1 MNDPFFSQFAEAC
14 GAAGPLDLRV
24 DLADGGMLAEG
35 SIPMPFVLVGRDD
48 ACDVTLAEAEI
59 NPRHAWLQVI
69 AGRVFA
75 VDLGSRTGLG
85 WPGGATGSGWMDE
98 NTPVKIGPFQLRLRS
113 PVSARPPF
121 PPGYNPL
128 YSDSAGVR
136 TRPRVALEFR
146 NGKRVKDRW
155 AVNRFITLIGR
166 APECKIHLTSDDIA
180 TYHCGLVLTTTGL
193 WVVDLSGRGVVVN
206 GERMRLSPLGHAA
219 ELWVGRF
226 LIGVQAPGNPHLPN
240 PGRSGILSGQSPRSG
255 LALTSTDGQG
265 SSRGTALPR
274 KAVNPADDE
283 VGLGASPTVDS
294 GGGFSSAQVGESF
307 RMRVS
312 TGGTSGPVS
321 QQIQVT
327 NSAAVPQMKSA
338 PQARP
343 APRVVPPPDPN
354 LDLFTT
360 LTPGSGTRPVPES
373 LLANVTGVEASPE
386 QLARQ
391 LSDLHS
397 LMLTQSQQSLLLL
410 VQLFGS
416 LPAQQLPSVQRELA
430 RINQLNS
437 ELVQLQVEV
446 TQRAAEVPMV
456 SSASSGEVIPM
467 AIPVTQ
473 SDQTNGDGPPPGPP
487 ALHDWV
493 LGRMNSL
500 QKERSTRW
508 QAFIAA
514 VLGKHG

>member
-1 MNDPFFSQFAEAC
+1 MNDPFFTQFAEAC

-113 PVSARPPF
+113 PISSRPPF

-226 LIGVQAPGNPHLPN
+226 LIGVQAPGTPHLPN
-240 PGRSGILSGQSPRSG
+240 PGRSGILSAQSPRSG
-255 LALTSTDGQG
+255 MALGSTDGQG
-265 SSRGTALPR
+265 SNRGTPISR
-274 KAVNPADDE
+274 KPNPADDE
-283 VGLGASPTVDS
+283 VALGAAPSVDQS
-294 GGGFSSAQVGESF
+294 GGFSNPNLGESF

-321 QQIQVT
+321 QQIQMS
-327 NSAAVPQMKSA
+327 NLAHAPAKSA
-338 PQARP
+338 ILSRP
-343 APRVVPPPDPN
+343 APRVVPPPNPD
-354 LDLFTT
+354 LDLFSS
-360 LTPGSGTRPVPES
+360 LTPGSGSKPIPES
-373 LLANVTGVEASPE
+373 MLSGVTNVEVTPELLI
-386 QLARQ
+386 RQ
-391 LSDLHS
+391 IGDLHS
-397 LMLTQSQQSLLLL
+397 LMLTQSQQSLVLM
-410 VQLFGS
+410 VQLFGCLPPDQ
-416 LPAQQLPSVQRELA
+416 LPAVQRELG
-430 RINQLNS
+430 RISQLGA

-446 TQRAAEVPMV
+446 TRRAAEVPSV
-456 SSASSGEVIPM
+456 AIPKPGEVIPM
-467 AIPVTQ
+467 AIPVGQ
-473 SDQTNGDGPPPGPP
+473 SDQPGGDSGPVPV

-493 LGRMNSL
+493 IDRMTAL
-500 QKERSTRW
+500 QKERSARW
-508 QAFIAA
+508 QALIA
-514 VLGKHG
+514 VVRGKPV

>member
-1 MNDPFFSQFAEAC
+1 VNDPFFTQFAEAC

-98 NTPVKIGPFQLRLRS
+98 NTPVKIGPFQLRLRT
-113 PVSARPPF
+113 PVSAKPPF

-136 TRPRVALEFR
+136 SRPRVALEFR

-240 PGRSGILSGQSPRSG
+240 PGRSGILSGQSSRSG
-255 LALTSTDGQG
+255 LALSSTDGQG
-265 SSRGTALPR
+265 SSPRTVLPR
-274 KAVNPADDE
+274 KSGNPADDE
-283 VGLGASPTVDS
+283 VALGAAPVTDS
-294 GGGFSSAQVGESF
+294 GGGFSGSQISESF

-312 TGGTSGPVS
+312 TGGASGPVS

-327 NSAAVPQMKSA
+327 NTAGVPQIKSTT
-338 PQARP
+338 QARP
-343 APRVVPPPDPN
+343 TPRVLPPDPN

-373 LLANVTGVEASPE
+373 LLSGVTGVEANPE

-397 LMLTQSQQSLLLL
+397 LMVTQSQQGLLLL

-416 LPAQQLPSVQRELA
+416 LSPGHLTAIQRELL
-430 RINQLNS
+430 RIHELNTELLKLES
-437 ELVQLQVEV
+437 EVL
-446 TQRAAEVPMV
+446 RRVPELATV
-456 SSASSGEVIPM
+456 ATTASGEVIPM
-467 AIPVTQ
+467 AMPVTQ
-473 SDQTNGDGPPPGPP
+473 SDQPADESTSTSQT

-493 LGRMNSL
+493 IGQMNSI
-500 QKERSTRW
+500 QKERSIRW
-508 QAFIAA
+508 QAFVNA
-514 VLGKHG
+514 VRTKQA

>member
-1 MNDPFFSQFAEAC
+1 MNDPFFTQFAEAC

-113 PVSARPPF
+113 PVSNKPPF

-136 TRPRVALEFR
+136 SRPRVALEFR

-240 PGRSGILSGQSPRSG
+240 PGRSGILAAQSPRSG
-255 LALTSTDGQG
+255 LALSSTDGQG
-265 SSRGTALPR
+265 SSRGTVLPR
-274 KAVNPADDE
+274 KSVNAADDE
-283 VGLGASPTVDS
+283 VALGAAPTVDS
-294 GGGFSSAQVGESF
+294 SGGFSSSQVGESF
-307 RMRVS
+307 RMRV
-312 TGGTSGPVS
+312 TTVGTSGPVS

-327 NSAAVPQMKSA
+327 NTAGVPQMKSA
-338 PQARP
+338 PQPRP
-343 APRVVPPPDPN
+343 APRPLPPDPN

-373 LLANVTGVEASPE
+373 LLSGVTAVEATPE
-386 QLARQ
+386 QVARQ
-391 LSDLHS
+391 LADLHS
-397 LMLTQSQQSLLLL
+397 LMLTQTQQSLLLL

-416 LPAQQLPSVQRELA
+416 VAPTQLPGIQRELS
-430 RINQLNS
+430 RIHQLNN
-437 ELVQLQVEV
+437 ELCQLQTEV
-446 TQRAAEVPMV
+446 TRRAAEVPVM
-456 SSASSGEVIPM
+456 ATPSSGEVIPM
-467 AIPVTQ
+467 AIPVSQ
-473 SDQTNGDGPPPGPP
+473 PDQAGDVAPTTPV

-493 LGRMNSL
+493 IERMNGL
-500 QKERSTRW
+500 QKERGNRW
-508 QAFIAA
+508 QAFINA
-514 VLGKHG
+514 VRNKPV

>member
-1 MNDPFFSQFAEAC
+1 MNDPFFTQFAEAC
-14 GAAGPLDLRV
+14 GATGPLDLRV
-24 DLADGGMLAEG
+24 DLADGGTLAEG

-48 ACDVTLAEAEI
+48 GCDVTLAEPEI

-98 NTPVKIGPFQLRLRS
+98 NTPVKVGPFQLRLRS
-113 PVSARPPF
+113 PVSGRPPF

-136 TRPRVALEFR
+136 NRPRVALEFR

-155 AVNRFITLIGR
+155 AVNRYITLIGR

-240 PGRSGILSGQSPRSG
+240 PGRSGVLSGTTSRSG
-255 LALTSTDGQG
+255 LSLSSTDGQG
-265 SSRGTALPR
+265 SSRGTPVVR
-274 KAVNPADDE
+274 KGNPADDE
-283 VGLGASPTVDS
+283 VALGAAPAVDS
-294 GGGFSSAQVGESF
+294 SGGFSSSQVGESF

-312 TGGTSGPVS
+312 TVGTSGPVS

-327 NSAAVPQMKSA
+327 NSGAVPQLKNA
-338 PQARP
+338 PARP
-343 APRVVPPPDPN
+343 TPRATPIVDPN
-354 LDLFTT
+354 LDLFSS
-360 LTPGSGTRPVPES
+360 LTPGSGVRAVPEA
-373 LLANVTGVEASPE
+373 LLSGVPTAEATPE

-391 LSDLHS
+391 LADLHS
-397 LMLTQSQQSLLLL
+397 LMLTQAQQSLVLM
-410 VQLFGS
+410 VQLIS
-416 LPAQQLPSVQRELA
+416 ALQPAQLPAIQKELA
-430 RINQLNS
+430 RVNHLNA
-437 ELVQLQVEV
+437 ELVHLQTEV
-446 TQRAAEVPMV
+446 TRRAAEVP
-456 SSASSGEVIPM
+456 ALAAAGAGSGDVIPM
-467 AIPVTQ
+467 AIPVATA
-473 SDQTNGDGPPPGPP
+473 DQPAGDTSPTSPT
-487 ALHDWV
+487 ALQDWV
-493 LGRMNSL
+493 VQRMNAL
-500 QKERSTRW
+500 QRERSIRW
-508 QAFIAA
+508 SAFIGA
-514 VLGKHG
+514 VRAK